1 MTEIRELSLER
12 VAHQGVV
19 VGRHDGKVMFV
30 TGGLPGERVR
40 AEVTERGKAFDRGHV
55 VEVLT
60 ASPGRIVPAC
70 PVADRCGGCD
80 WQHASPETEREL
92 KTAVV
97 AEQLSRL
104 AGLDWDGEV
113 QDVLPA
119 TGWRTRMRY
128 AVDDGHIGLRA
139 RRSHEVV
146 DLPDQGCLIA
156 APGPS
161 VDELRALAQRAEDQI
176 EVIVADDRTAVL
188 VDGKRGDE
196 RVTQRVGGRAYTLA
210 ASGFWQVHPRAASLL
225 TERVLAGL
233 EPRPGEKALDLY
245 CGAGLFAGALA
256 DRGCDVFGIE
266 LSAPAIAAAQR
277 NVPEARFLASP
288 LERALNRFPRRAGI
302 VVLDPPRK
310 GAGRAVVRAVAAVQP
325 RAIAY
330 VACDPAALGRDLGH
344 FAAVGYHPSS
354 IEAFNLF
361 PRTHHMECVAIL
373 HRGA

>member
-1 MTEIRELSLER
+1 MTEVRELSLER

-19 VGRHDGKVMFV
+19 VGRHEGKVMFV

-40 AEVTERGKAFDRGHV
+40 VEVTERGASFDRGHV

-60 ASPGRIVPAC
+60 ASLGRMTPAC

-80 WQHASPETEREL
+80 WQHATTETEREL

-146 DLPDQGCLIA
+146 ELPDQGCLIA

-161 VDELRALAQRAEDQI
+161 VDELRALARQAEEQI

-188 VDGKRGDE
+188 VDGKRGNE
-196 RVTQRVGGRAYTLA
+196 RVSQQVGGRTYTLA

-233 EPRPGEKALDLY
+233 EPRPGKKALDLY

-256 DRGCDVFGIE
+256 ERGCDVFGIE
-266 LSAPAIAAAQR
+266 LSAPAIDAARR
-277 NVPEARFLASP
+277 NVPEARFLAAP
-288 LERALNRFPRRAGI
+288 LERALNRFPRRAGV

-330 VACDPAALGRDLGH
+330 VACDPAALGRDLAH
-344 FAAVGYHPSS
+344 FAAAGYRPTSV
-354 IEAFNLF
+354 EAFNLF
-361 PRTHHMECVAIL
+361 PRTHHVECVAIL